1 MPRPT
6 LWIAIADTL
15 RHEIAQ
21 GRYVPGARLPTEDDL
36 SARFG
41 VNRHTVRHALAA
53 LVESGLVHTRRGS
66 GAFVAQRPAEYP
78 LGQRVRFHQNVAAS
92 GRTPT
97 RKMTR
102 LESAPATLR
111 EAAALGLAKGAA
123 VHVVEGMS
131 LADGL
136 PLALFRSVFPANR
149 LPGLLVHLA
158 RVPSVTAALTACGVA
173 DYTRASTRLTAHL
186 ARPTEAATLQIRP
199 GAALLRSEAVN
210 IDAQGQPIEYGLTWF
225 AGDKVE
231 LVLIQDQPFAA

>member
-1 MPRPT
+1 MPRPA

-15 RHEIAQ
+15 RDEIAQ
-21 GRYVPGARLPTEDDL
+21 GRYVPGARLPTEVDM

-53 LVESGLVHTRRGS
+53 LVQSGLVHTRRGS

-92 GRTPT
+92 GRTPSRT
-97 RKMTR
+97 FTR
-102 LESAPATLR
+102 LETAPATQR
-111 EAAALGLAKGAA
+111 EAVALNLVDGAP
-123 VHVVEGMS
+123 VHVVEGVS

-136 PLALFRSVFPANR
+136 PLALFRSVFPADR
-149 LPGLLVHLA
+149 LQGLLVHLA
-158 RVPSVTAALTACGVA
+158 HMQSVTAALAACGIA

-186 ARPTEAATLQIRP
+186 ARPTEAATLQIGP

-210 IDAQGQPIEYGLTWF
+210 IDAQCQPIEYGLTWF

-231 LVLIQDQPFAA
+231 LVLMQDQPFAA